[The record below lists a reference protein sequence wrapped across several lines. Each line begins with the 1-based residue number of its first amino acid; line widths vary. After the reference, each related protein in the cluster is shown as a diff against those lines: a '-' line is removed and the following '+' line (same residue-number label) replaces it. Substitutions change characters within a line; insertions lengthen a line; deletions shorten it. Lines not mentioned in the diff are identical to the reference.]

1 MKLAILRAL
10 VVLIPSYTAA
20 YLTGQMVWTIPT
32 MVAAGFFA
40 AALGDRNKPSE
51 RVDQESDFKEEQAK
65 EHQHKEEQA
74 DGPMGDGD

>member
-1 MKLAILRAL
+1 MKLAILRAM

-40 AALGDRNKPSE
+40 AAIGDRKKSTE
-51 RVDQESDFKEEQAK
+51 MVDQEGDFKEEAK
-65 EHQHKEEQA
+65 DNQHKDE
-74 DGPMGDGD
+74 DG